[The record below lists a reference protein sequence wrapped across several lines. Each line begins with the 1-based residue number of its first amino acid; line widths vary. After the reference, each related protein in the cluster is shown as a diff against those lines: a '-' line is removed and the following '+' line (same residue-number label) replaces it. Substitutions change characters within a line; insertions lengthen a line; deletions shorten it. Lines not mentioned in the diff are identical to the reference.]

1 MDLFSETRRPGPRL
15 RPPCRAGE
23 AGPPAKSIS
32 NRRAGRE
39 ASVLKAI
46 VASCLFHALLL
57 GSIIFSFN
65 VRPWNPRPFFVFL
78 GSILQEQDF
87 LVSHLDHALA
97 AVDIPVYETSV
108 LLTGRT
114 SPVVLVEKPSFSS
127 QLRSL
132 GKVVWKPLLAQGIGR
147 ETQEGGSAS
156 ESDLRGDLNKPAY
169 APLRLSPSSPKLW
182 DLRRG
187 RGQ

>member
-1 MDLFSETRRPGPRL
+1 MDLFSATKRP
-15 RPPCRAGE
+15 
-23 AGPPAKSIS
+23 
-32 NRRAGRE
+32 
-39 ASVLKAI
+39 SVLKAI

-57 GSIIFSFN
+57 GSVIFSFN

-97 AVDIPVYETSV
+97 AVDIPVYETSA

-114 SPVVLVEKPSFSS
+114 SPVVSVEKPSFPS
-127 QLRSL
+127 QLRSP
-132 GKVVWKPLLAQGIGR
+132 GKVVWKPVLAKGIGR

-156 ESDLRGDLNKPAY
+156 ESDLRGDLNKPASPAGPVESRRDLY
-169 APLRLSPSSPKLW
+169 GAGRPVYVPLRLSPSSPKLW

-187 RGQ
+187 KGP